1 MSLSKL
7 FLKFYNL
14 PPKNFYL
21 TANEP
26 KLYVVW
32 FYTPTGHLVPKLCY
46 FETIFENEICIILN
60 SKGSQTWKLQD
71 IEVKNLFENK
81 LSFISQ
87 VDEDTYCM
95 LSSANLVE
103 QSVLKASERPFSN
116 YVSTV
121 TRFSVIKNIIDAK
134 DQNADFLIMY
144 IENGVMHN
152 KIQSAEQLIN
162 SLLNI

>member
-1 MSLSKL
+1 
-7 FLKFYNL
+7 
-14 PPKNFYL
+14 
-21 TANEP
+21 
-26 KLYVVW
+26 
-32 FYTPTGHLVPKLCY
+32 
-46 FETIFENEICIILN
+46 
-60 SKGSQTWKLQD
+60 
-71 IEVKNLFENK
+71 
-81 LSFISQ
+81 
-87 VDEDTYCM
+87 M